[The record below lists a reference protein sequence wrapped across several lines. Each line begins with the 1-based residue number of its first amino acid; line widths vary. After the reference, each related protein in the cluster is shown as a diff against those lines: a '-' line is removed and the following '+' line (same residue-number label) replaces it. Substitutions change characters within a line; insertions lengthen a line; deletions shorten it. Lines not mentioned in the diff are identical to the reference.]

1 MLSVEESSAEKS
13 NSYRG
18 EVVQENTSSKGL
30 ILKELP
36 EHLKYAFLQL
46 EQAKPVIISSELT
59 ELEEQN
65 CWTFSENTKK
75 Q

>member
-18 EVVQENTSSKGL
+18 EVVRENTISKGL
-30 ILKELP
+30 ILKELS
-36 EHLKYAFLQL
+36 EHLNYAFLQP
-46 EQAKPVIISSELT
+46 EQAKPVIISFELT